1 MNFTTVL
8 IILVIYLILLVLS
21 MFIENTTF
29 KMYYFLII
37 ILGTLAFL
45 NVYLAFY
52 YYIKLRNEPGVP
64 GPRGPKGD
72 PGAIGKKG
80 SCDINQNC
88 TADGKITTISPAM
101 YQEIANRFNTT
112 PECLQT
118 PSRNSCMGGAQEVRR
133 IEPISSQI
141 KMLEAMAEQR
151 NMTQKQMESKL
162 SRTLSALE

>member
-1 MNFTTVL
+1 MNFTTIL
-8 IILVIYLILLVLS
+8 IIVIIYLILLVLS
-21 MFIENTTF
+21 MFIDNSTY

-52 YYIKLRNEPGVP
+52 YYIKLRNEPGIP

-72 PGAIGKKG
+72 PGPIGKKG

-101 YQEIANRFNTT
+101 YQEIAGRFNTT
-112 PECLQT
+112 TECLQS
-118 PSRNSCMGGAQEVRR
+118 PSRDNCSGGAKEVRR
-133 IEPISSQI
+133 IEPVSSQI
-141 KMLEAMAEQR
+141 KMLEAMAKER
-151 NMTQKQMESKL
+151 NMTQKQMEARL
-162 SRTLSALE
+162 GRTLTALE